1 MKEEWL
7 DVPIV
12 PVVDVPEY
20 GNMCAPKICNDLKIK
35 SQKDKDKLA
44 EAKKISY
51 QKGFYEGTMIVGPYN
66 GKPVQEA
73 KQLVK
78 DDMIKS
84 GQVRDMC
91 GCCLDRCTHC

>member
-12 PVVDVPEY
+12 PVVDVPGY

-44 EAKKISY
+44 EAKRISY

-66 GKPVQEA
+66 GQPVQEA

-78 DDMIKS
+78 DDMIRS
-84 GQVRDMC
+84 GEVRDSY
-91 GCCLDRCTHC
+91 CCFDCCAHC